1 MPTEQSNNTGS
12 ADSNGANETLPKVE
26 VNIKEKPKDVAP
38 LLDFSNPEDL
48 EKMIAPP
55 TEASQLNDKNLN
67 GGTNDNNKTTNP
79 FADTTKQTIVTE
91 LGGNG
96 PNDNQYT
103 EKIDQSE
110 YELYATIIVDVIDR
124 ILVAVLR
131 WIAKDTSD
139 ANYVPS
145 TRNINMIKKHLTTLL
160 ARSQKKYPLETLL
173 ILAIIGAYFTPA
185 WKAWE
190 HRQAVLKLEK
200 EKKAIEDAKTEAEKT
215 TVKKTSSSPMD
226 MVKKVANQSA
236 SNSGLNTGHTKPI
249 VKQQVIRET
258 QETAVQK
265 QQETPV
271 QPKKTT
277 RIDTTAMIK
286 KTIENSQTAP
296 PPRKI
301 TVPKRTVPV
310 PTVPRKKPGGI
321 NK

>member
-1 MPTEQSNNTGS
+1 MPTEQANNTGS
-12 ADSNGANETLPKVE
+12 ADTNGTNESLPKVE

-55 TEASQLNDKNLN
+55 TEASQLNDKNIN
-67 GGTNDNNKTTNP
+67 GGTNNNNQTTNP

-91 LGGNG
+91 LGGST
-96 PNDNQYT
+96 PNDKQYND
-103 EKIDQSE
+103 IVDISE
-110 YELYATIIVDVIDR
+110 YAMWADIIVYIIDR
-124 ILVAVLR
+124 FVIGGLR
-131 WIAKDTSD
+131 IFAKDTTD
-139 ANYVPS
+139 KPYEPTTKN
-145 TRNINMIKKHLTTLL
+145 TEMIKKHLTTILMR
-160 ARSQKKYPLETLL
+160 AQKKWPIEFLL
-173 ILAIIGAYFTPA
+173 FMAILGAYFTPA

-200 EKKAIEDAKTEAEKT
+200 EKKAVEDAKAEVEKT
-215 TVKKTSSSPMD
+215 TVKKTSSTPVD
-226 MVKKVANQSA
+226 MVKKVTSQST
-236 SNSGLNTGHTKPI
+236 SNSGLQTGHTKPV
-249 VKQQVIRET
+249 VKQQVIHET
-258 QETAVQK
+258 QETVVQK
-265 QQETPV
+265 PQQTPV

-277 RIDTTAMIK
+277 RIDPTAMIK

-310 PTVPRKKPGGI
+310 PTVPKRKPGGI